1 MVYKLLISSVIK
13 EKILKGVLSLTV
25 ENSLITSYGIILK
38 LKIKQRV
45 EYAKY
50 VLEDLLK
57 ESFSKKFLSSIKI
70 SVFSNMLKFFL
81 VNSSLKKSSTK
92 IFFLSLRF
100 LTKYIRDTFH

>member
-1 MVYKLLISSVIK
+1 MYKLLISSVIK

-57 ESFSKKFLSSIKI
+57 ESFFKEIFKLYKNF
-70 SVFSNMLKFFL
+70 SVF
-81 VNSSLKKSSTK
+81 
-92 IFFLSLRF
+92 
-100 LTKYIRDTFH
+100 

>member
-1 MVYKLLISSVIK
+1 MYKLLISLVIK
-13 EKILKGVLSLTV
+13 VKILKGVLSLTI
-25 ENSLITSYGIILK
+25 EIFLITLYGIILK

-70 SVFSNMLKFFL
+70 SVFSNILKFFSYHQ
-81 VNSSLKKSSTK
+81 N
-92 IFFLSLRF
+92 F
-100 LTKYIRDTFH
+100 